1 MAAYLGIRIGVTPT
15 AKHGF
20 QRRKLNIRK
29 ILTANQTDTKADLIK
44 AFDMRANP
52 IIGTAMFNAPI
63 TADYPVIAN
72 AIPAKAKMHLVNITC
87 IKRLVIGRIGAMH
100 HEITNIFG
108 FQHESLVQFIFT
120 LSRAHH
126 AVIDKANMAILVYG
140 IFLCGKS
147 MP

>member
-1 MAAYLGIRIGVTPT
+1 
-15 AKHGF
+15 
-20 QRRKLNIRK
+20 
-29 ILTANQTDTKADLIK
+29 
-44 AFDMRANP
+44 MRANP
-52 IIGTAMFNAPI
+52 IIGAAMLNAPI
-63 TADYPVIAN
+63 AANHPVITN
-72 AIPAKAKMHLVNITC
+72 TIPAKAKMHVVNITC